1 MADTQSDAAGG
12 RRWSRENFS
21 CSDEVWG
28 AAKKKWGQQLRQ
40 YPTWTGWLEAAL
52 AEKTARTRQKLGIS
66 TFEPAPDR
74 LPPGR
79 RTPPDQAGTRPRRSF
94 SCSVEVWQDAR
105 NAWWAEAESYPAWSD
120 WAEEA
125 VAEKAESDERSTQSE
140 STEDKI
146 SSKTS

>member
-1 MADTQSDAAGG
+1 MADTQSDAPER

-21 CSDEVWG
+21 CSDQVWG

-40 YPTWTGWLEAAL
+40 YPTWTGWLESAL
-52 AEKTARTRQKLGIS
+52 AEKTERTREKLGLS
-66 TFEPAPDR
+66 VFESAPDR

-94 SCSVEVWQDAR
+94 SCSVEVWRDAR
-105 NAWWAEAESYPAWSD
+105 DAWWAEAESYPAWSD

-125 VAEKAESDERSTQSE
+125 VHEKTESSPQTESTQKVS
-140 STEDKI
+140 STLP
-146 SSKTS
+146 